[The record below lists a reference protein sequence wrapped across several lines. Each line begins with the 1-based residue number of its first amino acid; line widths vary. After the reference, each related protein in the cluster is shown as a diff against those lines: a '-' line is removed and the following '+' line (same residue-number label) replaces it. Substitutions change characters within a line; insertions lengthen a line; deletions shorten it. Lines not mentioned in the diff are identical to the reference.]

1 MSNPGLGSVTRKPE
15 SWIPDTEKKKKIVSL
30 GNARPNVVTIENVA

>member
-15 SWIPDTEKKKKIVSL
+15 SWIPDTEKKKIVSL